1 MFILYAIFTIAN
13 QTEGL
18 FVSIHR
24 QLQYYQNQ
32 CPQEFPLLKAPS
44 HSTSRSRGSI
54 SICSK
59 PGLQLGLLWNKA
71 TSHHHSSAICN
82 LHNLQLMLIRVS
94 TTTGIRRSHSPSQ
107 CHPQHPQQT
116 LSIDPHSMTTRC
128 CRCSLQLLL
137 HQGTLLYQMKT
148 RKTQ

>member
-1 MFILYAIFTIAN
+1 MPYSLLLIRLRVYLYPFTDSCSTTRTNARRN
-13 QTEGL
+13 
-18 FVSIHR
+18 S
-24 QLQYYQNQ
+24 
-32 CPQEFPLLKAPS
+32 PLLKAPS